1 MIIPTTRITAAAALA
16 AMPSI
21 AAPVK
26 PVVGVLVAISA
37 GVEVA
42 SVPVVTVV
50 TVLLDRVLSQGAPLH
65 VVVKNGDGCVVIP
78 VAVITDPPGSA
89 LYSFATASLG
99 HTSMFGESNWL
110 LQTHKGKIAVFVV
123 FIPYGLLILGY
134 MPGG

>member
-65 VVVKNGDGCVVIP
+65 VVVKNGDGCVVSVP
-78 VAVITDPPGSA
+78 VVVITVPPGSA
-89 LYSFATASLG
+89 LYSFVTASLG
-99 HTSMFGESNWL
+99 HTSKFGESNWL
-110 LQTHKGKIAVFVV
+110 LQRSKANSLVAL
-123 FIPYGLLILGY
+123 LLILGY
-134 MPGG
+134 MPGR